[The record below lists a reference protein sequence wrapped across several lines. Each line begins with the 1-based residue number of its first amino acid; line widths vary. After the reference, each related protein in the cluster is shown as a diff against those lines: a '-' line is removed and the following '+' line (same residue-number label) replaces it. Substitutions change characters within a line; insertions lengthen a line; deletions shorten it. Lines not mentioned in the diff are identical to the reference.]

1 MNVVDSSGWLEYFSN
16 GKNVRF
22 FARVIEDIDDLIVPT
37 ICIYEVFKRMI
48 LLRGEQEALRAVS
61 AMSLGQVIELNRQVA
76 MNAAKISLDF
86 KLSLADSLILA
97 TARANDATLW
107 TQDEHFKG
115 LESVKYREKK

>member
-48 LLRGEQEALRAVS
+48 LLRGEQEALRAVG

-76 MNAAKISLDF
+76 MNAANL
-86 KLSLADSLILA
+86 LGLQALAC
-97 TARANDATLW
+97 R
-107 TQDEHFKG
+107 
-115 LESVKYREKK
+115 